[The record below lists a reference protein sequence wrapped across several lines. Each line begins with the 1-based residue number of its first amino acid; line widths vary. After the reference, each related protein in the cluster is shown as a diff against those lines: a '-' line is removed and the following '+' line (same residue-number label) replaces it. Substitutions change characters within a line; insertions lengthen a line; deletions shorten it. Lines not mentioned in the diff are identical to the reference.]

1 MRWGAELAMTTVIET
16 VYRKP
21 LPDDLIAFASPA
33 GRALFAE
40 ALRAGGLEGYFAL
53 AEQFHTQA
61 DPAFCGL
68 GTLVVALNALGI
80 DPGRMWKG
88 PWRWYTEEL
97 LDCCVPLDVVRARGL
112 TLDEVACLARC
123 NGADAELH
131 RAEAGDEA
139 LASAIA
145 AAASGDGSVVVASYD
160 RSGLGQTGSGHFS
173 PIGGWHAGQAQ
184 ALVLDVARFKYPPH
198 WVAVQHLHAAMRAV
212 DPETGR
218 SRGWIVLRRG
228 RTVAALWT
236 LRRTELAAAE
246 LLDRLDAA
254 LLAASPTA
262 AVAEL
267 IASTGMVLEARNA
280 LSAEHIALAERLHAE
295 LRGTAA
301 YGLFVEA
308 DPDRAELGAL
318 VLLVG
323 AARTKERLSP
333 DLRILTDPTK
343 LPPAIAAEIAHI
355 AQQLDA
361 LAGVPARPCASCP

>member
-1 MRWGAELAMTTVIET
+1 MTTAIET
-16 VYRKP
+16 LYRRP
-21 LPDDLIAFASPA
+21 LPDDLVAFASPA
-33 GRALFAE
+33 GRSLFAE

-97 LDCCVPLDVVRARGL
+97 LDCCVPLDTVRARGL

-123 NGADAELH
+123 NGASAELH
-131 RAEAGDEA
+131 RAEEGRDV

-145 AAASGDGSVVVASYD
+145 AAAGGDGSVVVASYD
-160 RSGLGQTGSGHFS
+160 RSALGQTGSGHFS
-173 PIGGWHAGQAQ
+173 PIGGWHAGQAL
-184 ALVLDVARFKYPPH
+184 ALLLDVARFKYPPH
-198 WVAVQHLHAAMRAV
+198 WVPLDRLHAAMRGV

-228 RTVAALWT
+228 RSVAALWT
-236 LRRTELAAAE
+236 LRRSEVDAGE
-246 LLDRLDAA
+246 LLGRLEGA
-254 LLAASPTA
+254 LLSASPID

-280 LSAEHIALAERLHAE
+280 ASAEHLELAERLRTE
-295 LRGTAA
+295 LRETSAYAA
-301 YGLFVEA
+301 FAKAPPEA
-308 DPDRAELGAL
+308 AELGAL

-323 AARTKERLSP
+323 AAHMKERLSP
-333 DLRILTDPTK
+333 ELRALMDPTK
-343 LPPAIAAEIAHI
+343 LPLAIAAEIAHI
-355 AQQLDA
+355 VQQLDA
-361 LAGVPARPCASCP
+361 LAGVPGRSCASCP